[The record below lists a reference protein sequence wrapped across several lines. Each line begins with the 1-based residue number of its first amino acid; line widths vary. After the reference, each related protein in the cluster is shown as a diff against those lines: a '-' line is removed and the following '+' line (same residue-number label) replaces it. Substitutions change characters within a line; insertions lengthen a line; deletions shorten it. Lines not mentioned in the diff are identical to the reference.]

1 MRGCFFIDKSTIV
14 VYNIAS
20 DNLKIYTS
28 CRSFE
33 EEVERLIE
41 LKQAG
46 KSYDGVKKVVD
57 NLNLIINDGEIV
69 VLIGESGCGK
79 TTTMKM
85 INRLIEPTSGT
96 IEIDGKDIKQ
106 FEKIEL
112 RRNIGYVIQQIGLF
126 PHLTIAQNIA
136 LIPKMVKKDAK
147 AILAKV
153 KELMDMIDLSYE
165 DYADRY
171 PGELSGGQQQRIG
184 VARALANDPDII
196 LMDEPFSA
204 LDPITREQ
212 LQDELLKLQ
221 DELHKTIIFV
231 THDIDEAFK
240 IGDKVALMKDG
251 AIIQYDTPEGILK
264 NPVNDFVENFIGK
277 DRLWKTPDML
287 KASDVMDKKVVTIGS
302 KRSIASAIEIMR
314 ESGAQVLVVTE
325 KTAEVKT
332 KILGLVGQNRLRGT
346 QSADLTMKDIM
357 KTDFKST
364 QMDTCLA
371 TVLTMRKENNLSY
384 TPVLDDHKSLVGIIT
399 NASILNVITDVMPES
414 EDY

>member
-1 MRGCFFIDKSTIV
+1 MK
-14 VYNIAS
+14 
-20 DNLKIYTS
+20 NL
-28 CRSFE
+28 E
-33 EEVERLIE
+33 EKVESLIE
-41 LKQAG
+41 IKG
-46 KSYDGVKKVVD
+46 VVKNYDGVTNVVD
-57 NLNLIINDGEIV
+57 NLNLTINDGEIV

-112 RRNIGYVIQQIGLF
+112 RRNIGYVIQQVGLF

-136 LIPKMVKKDAK
+136 LIPKMMKKDSQET
-147 AILAKV
+147 LAKV
-153 KELMDMIDLSYE
+153 KELMGMIDLSHE

-212 LQDELLKLQ
+212 LQNELLKLQ

-251 AIIQYDTPEGILK
+251 AIIQYDTPEGMLK
-264 NPVNDFVENFIGK
+264 NPVNEFVENFIGK

-287 KASDVMDKKVVTIGS
+287 KAADVMDKKVVTIG
-302 KRSIASAIEIMR
+302 KNRSIVNAIGIMR
-314 ESGAQVLVVTE
+314 DRATKVLVVVQ
-325 KTAEVKT
+325 KTPEVRT
-332 KILGLVGQNRLRGT
+332 KILGLVGINRLRGVENN
-346 QSADLTMKDIM
+346 DLRMQDIM
-357 KTDFKST
+357 KTDFKT
-364 QMDTCLA
+364 VHKDDCLA
-371 TVLTMRKENNLSY
+371 TVLTMRKEDHIKY
-384 TPVLDDHKSLVGIIT
+384 TPVLDDDGSLIGIIT
-399 NASILNVITDVMPES
+399 DISVLNVITDVMPAS

>member
-1 MRGCFFIDKSTIV
+1 MIEIKGV
-14 VYNIAS
+14 VKN
-20 DNLKIYTS
+20 
-28 CRSFE
+28 
-33 EEVERLIE
+33 
-41 LKQAG
+41 
-46 KSYDGVKKVVD
+46 YDGVTNVVD
-57 NLNLIINDGEIV
+57 NLNLTINDGEIV

-85 INRLIEPTSGT
+85 INRLIEPTSGA

-112 RRNIGYVIQQIGLF
+112 RRNIGYVIQQVGLF

-136 LIPKMVKKDAK
+136 LIPKMMKKDSK
-147 AILAKV
+147 EILAKV
-153 KELMDMIDLSYE
+153 KELMGMIDLSYE
-165 DYADRY
+165 DYAERY

-212 LQDELLKLQ
+212 LQNELLKLQ

-251 AIIQYDTPEGILK
+251 AIIQYDTPEGMLK
-264 NPVNDFVENFIGK
+264 NPLNEFVENFIGK

-287 KASDVMDKKVVTIGS
+287 KAADVMDKKVVTIGKS
-302 KRSIASAIEIMR
+302 RSIVNAIGIMR
-314 ESGAQVLVVTE
+314 DRATKVLVVVQ
-325 KTAEVKT
+325 KTPEVRT
-332 KILGLVGQNRLRGT
+332 KILGLVGINRLRGIEND
-346 QSADLTMKDIM
+346 DLRMQDIM
-357 KTDFKST
+357 KTDFKT
-364 QMDTCLA
+364 VHKDDCLA
-371 TVLTMRKENNLSY
+371 TVLTMRKEDKIKY
-384 TPVLDDHKSLVGIIT
+384 TPVLDDDGSLIGIIT
-399 NASILNVITDVMPES
+399 DISVLNVITDVMPAS

>member
-1 MRGCFFIDKSTIV
+1 M
-14 VYNIAS
+14 
-20 DNLKIYTS
+20 
-28 CRSFE
+28 
-33 EEVERLIE
+33 IE
-41 LKQAG
+41 LKG
-46 KSYDGVKKVVD
+46 IVKSFDGTTNVVD
-57 NLNLIINDGEIV
+57 DLNLVMNDGEIT

-85 INRLIEPTSGT
+85 INRLIEPTSGA
-96 IEIDGKDIKQ
+96 ILINGKDIKL

-126 PHLTIAQNIA
+126 PHLTIGQNIA
-136 LIPKMVKKDAK
+136 LIPKLVKKK
-147 AILAKV
+147 PQEILVKV
-153 KELMDMIDLSYE
+153 KELMEMVGLSYN
-165 DYADRY
+165 DYADRF
-171 PGELSGGQQQRIG
+171 PSELSGGQQQRIG

-221 DELHKTIIFV
+221 DELHKTIVFV

-240 IGDKVALMKDG
+240 LGNKVALMKDG
-251 AIIQYDTPEGILK
+251 VIMQYDTPEGLLK

-287 KASDVMDKKVVTIGS
+287 KASDVMDKKVVRIGS
-302 KRSIASAIEIMR
+302 NRSIANAIEIMK
-314 ESGAQVLVVTE
+314 ESGTQVLVVVE
-325 KTAEVKT
+325 KLLDNKT
-332 KILGLVGQNRLRGT
+332 KILGIVGINRLRST
-346 QSADLTMKDIM
+346 ESSDLKMKDIM

-364 QMDTCLA
+364 HKDACLA
-371 TVLTMRKENNLSY
+371 SVLTMRKEGNLRY
-384 TPVLDDHKSLVGIIT
+384 TPVLDDEGLLIGIIT
-399 NASILNVITDVMPES
+399 DTSILNVITDVMPES